1 MQQPAVAQ
9 AGAERGAAAPD
20 VEEVPVHG
28 AEHAPPG
35 PGAVAGGGLGDG
47 LGAVAAQVF
56 DPYATG
62 APGGVDDEFV
72 DAEPAVALQP
82 VVRLQADPGGDLP
95 GGAGGFDAGVIG
107 GGRGR
112 GGREGQGP
120 GEQDGQ
126 QRTRSRHPGRIPR
139 PVRRPG
145 RDRPATWGFSHSP
158 PRHGGG
164 ADLFGRRVTG

>member
-56 DPYATG
+56 DPYASG
-62 APGGVDDEFV
+62 ASGGVDDEFV

-95 GGAGGFDAGVIG
+95 GGAGGFDSGVIG
-107 GGRGR
+107 GGRGC

-145 RDRPATWGFSHSP
+145 REPAGDLGVQPFAPATA
-158 PRHGGG
+158 G
-164 ADLFGRRVTG
+164 ARICLDAG